1 MNNANTPE
9 FRSTD
14 IIPSLKKVITT
25 GGNILLEKQLAL
37 TFHEDFANEEKLL
50 KEKFSGVAEQQ
61 AFDRDLALFYEKIS
75 VKEMPCWS
83 RMGVNFRLPHP
94 GLTIRDGLL
103 YANTSIEGAQIRYT
117 TDGTEPTV
125 ESELW
130 ETPVACQAAVVKA
143 KLFYRDK
150 QSVTSCY

>member
-50 KEKFSGVAEQQ
+50 KEKFSGVAEKQ

-75 VKEMPCWS
+75 
-83 RMGVNFRLPHP
+83 
-94 GLTIRDGLL
+94 
-103 YANTSIEGAQIRYT
+103 
-117 TDGTEPTV
+117 
-125 ESELW
+125 
-130 ETPVACQAAVVKA
+130 
-143 KLFYRDK
+143 
-150 QSVTSCY
+150 

>member
-1 MNNANTPE
+1 MVKNDCLKDVRNKPSFE
-9 FRSTD
+9 QCEYSTD

-75 VKEMPCWS
+75 
-83 RMGVNFRLPHP
+83 
-94 GLTIRDGLL
+94 
-103 YANTSIEGAQIRYT
+103 
-117 TDGTEPTV
+117 
-125 ESELW
+125 
-130 ETPVACQAAVVKA
+130 
-143 KLFYRDK
+143 
-150 QSVTSCY
+150 

>member
-75 VKEMPCWS
+75 VKEMPC
-83 RMGVNFRLPHP
+83 
-94 GLTIRDGLL
+94 
-103 YANTSIEGAQIRYT
+103 
-117 TDGTEPTV
+117 
-125 ESELW
+125 
-130 ETPVACQAAVVKA
+130 
-143 KLFYRDK
+143 
-150 QSVTSCY
+150 